1 MREGSL
7 RGGSR
12 LRAPAGGL
20 AAVPA
25 CGRQVSVRP
34 RAAAARRLR
43 SRTPPHRGLGGAGSD
58 PGCSGL
64 AAALQLRPQ
73 MAASPHSGVLNSGG
87 AHSAWGGGV
96 PPFPPQ
102 GLDPNVRLPLTSP
115 TRPAVRSTC
124 RKSVA
129 RPRAGLLRMRP
140 VPVIASPD
148 SSGGPQHP
156 FLPSPTQLDVATPGC
171 PMCFA
176 RRAQRC
182 LANSQQARP
191 GHAL

>member
-1 MREGSL
+1 M
-7 RGGSR
+7 
-12 LRAPAGGL
+12 
-20 AAVPA
+20 
-25 CGRQVSVRP
+25 RP
-34 RAAAARRLR
+34 RAAATRLLR

-64 AAALQLRPQ
+64 AAALQLEPQ
-73 MAASPHSGVLNSGG
+73 MAVSPHSGAPNSGG
-87 AHSAWGGGV
+87 AHFARV
-96 PPFPPQ
+96 LPPFPPN

-115 TRPAVRSTC
+115 TRPAARSTC

-148 SSGGPQHP
+148 SSRGPQHP

-171 PMCFA
+171 PMCSA

-182 LANSQQARP
+182 LANSQQALP